1 MDQDQIIRQI
11 AEVKNR
17 YETELFELANVVG
30 VGVGYKEI
38 AHELTDQIALIVSV
52 TEKKALSEL
61 AVEDVVP
68 AELNGVL
75 TDVQEV
81 GQLKAF

>member
-1 MDQDQIIRQI
+1 MDQNQVIRQI
-11 AEVKNR
+11 TEVKNR
-17 YETELFELANVVG
+17 HETELLERANVVG

-38 AHELTDQIALIVSV
+38 KHELTDQLALIVSV
-52 TEKKALSEL
+52 TEKQALSEL

>member
-1 MDQDQIIRQI
+1 M
-11 AEVKNR
+11 
-17 YETELFELANVVG
+17 
-30 VGVGYKEI
+30 
-38 AHELTDQIALIVSV
+38 IVSV
-52 TEKKALSEL
+52 TKKKALSEL